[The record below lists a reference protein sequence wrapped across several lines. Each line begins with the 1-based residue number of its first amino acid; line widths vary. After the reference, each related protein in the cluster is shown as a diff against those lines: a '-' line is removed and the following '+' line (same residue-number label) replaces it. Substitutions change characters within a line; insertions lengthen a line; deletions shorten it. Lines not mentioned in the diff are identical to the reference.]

1 MFHKVKVH
9 IPSEQPKRAG
19 NSQED
24 DFTVPRYKNIMEE
37 VNHERNELHSI
48 IKELK
53 EYKNLKEEAE
63 ARISE
68 LEATIKA
75 HMTEQDTDTLI
86 VDEFKCKLTTV
97 STNRLDNKA
106 LQAECPDIQ
115 PICQSF
121 IISAFYRCIRTAPY
135 IIPPQK

>member
-1 MFHKVKVH
+1 M
-9 IPSEQPKRAG
+9 S
-19 NSQED
+19 
-24 DFTVPRYKNIMEE
+24 
-37 VNHERNELHSI
+37 RNELHSI

-86 VDEFKCKLTTV
+86 IDEF
-97 STNRLDNKA
+97 
-106 LQAECPDIQ
+106 
-115 PICQSF
+115 
-121 IISAFYRCIRTAPY
+121 
-135 IIPPQK
+135 

>member
-1 MFHKVKVH
+1 M
-9 IPSEQPKRAG
+9 S
-19 NSQED
+19 
-24 DFTVPRYKNIMEE
+24 
-37 VNHERNELHSI
+37 RNELHSI

-86 VDEFKCKLTTV
+86 IDEFKCKLTIV

-106 LQAECPDIQ
+106 LQSECPDIYSRFVKASSYQ
-115 PICQSF
+115 RF
-121 IISAFYRCIRTAPY
+121 TVA
-135 IIPPQK
+135 